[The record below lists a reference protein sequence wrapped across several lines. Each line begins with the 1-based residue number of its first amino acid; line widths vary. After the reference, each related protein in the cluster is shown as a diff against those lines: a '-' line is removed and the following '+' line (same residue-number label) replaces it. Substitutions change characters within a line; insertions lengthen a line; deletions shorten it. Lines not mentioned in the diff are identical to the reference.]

1 MKTISKHMKDKK
13 VIGESQHGFTKG
25 KSGLTNLTAF
35 YNEVAGLTEEE
46 KAVDVFYFDFIEAFN
61 TVSRNILI
69 DKLRKCVEAR

>member
-1 MKTISKHMKDKK
+1 M
-13 VIGESQHGFTKG
+13 
-25 KSGLTNLTAF
+25 
-35 YNEVAGLTEEE
+35 TEEE